1 MTIEIPLALVV
12 IVAGALI
19 GSAILFFISYRMDK
33 LLDVINE
40 MDDEERAKFYET
52 RFQRELK
59 RKDK

>member
-1 MTIEIPLALVV
+1 MTIEILVALVV
-12 IVAGALI
+12 VVAAI
-19 GSAILFFISYRMDK
+19 GSAVLFFISYRMDK

>member
-1 MTIEIPLALVV
+1 MTIEILVALVV
-12 IVAGALI
+12 VGAAI
-19 GSAILFFISYRMDK
+19 GSAVLFFISYRMDK